1 MRVQIARRFIIPPA
15 GALLG
20 CVLLFLWSGLPI
32 PPALACCGN
41 SMGFPFF
48 CLLIVLTILSVGSC
62 VPLFVRKSGALFS
75 GRAARFQHL
84 TTLILSTE
92 IRGWF
97 VLSLFLSSTL
107 IVIGAALVFSLS
119 LGINW
124 SAPVLGCLS
133 LFLGFG
139 ILLLGLRQTRYPFR
153 DK

>member
-1 MRVQIARRFIIPPA
+1 
-15 GALLG
+15 
-20 CVLLFLWSGLPI
+20 
-32 PPALACCGN
+32 
-41 SMGFPFF
+41 MGFPFF

-62 VPLFVRKSGALFS
+62 VPLLVRKSGALFS

-124 SAPVLGCLS
+124 SALVLGCLS